1 MFPFFYLLT
10 PTNFHTPEGIA
21 PGDDRGGVGGVGGG
35 VPARNIFTA
44 RGWHILSPW
53 NSTTHDYVICRI
65 NLGSNP
71 ISNLEVVS
79 SLNIL
84 SQTTNMYHYYY
95 GYCLQNYAP
104 KLYLGTLQTTAQT
117 WLYDN
122 FNGTATD
129 QIYTK
134 NIWPKNYQQD
144 SQKGEANTILI
155 HISQWI

>member
-1 MFPFFYLLT
+1 MLA
-10 PTNFHTPEGIA
+10 PTTYPTEDVS
-21 PGDDRGGVGGVGGG
+21 PGNGRGGGGG
-35 VPARNIFTA
+35 GAAAPLRYQFTSRGELGISPWVPADKVYGI
-44 RGWHILSPW
+44 I
-53 NSTTHDYVICRI
+53 RI

-104 KLYLGTLQTTAQT
+104 KLYLGTLQTTAQA

-122 FNGTATD
+122 FNGTETD

-144 SQKGEANTILI
+144 QQKGEANTEY
-155 HISQWI
+155 